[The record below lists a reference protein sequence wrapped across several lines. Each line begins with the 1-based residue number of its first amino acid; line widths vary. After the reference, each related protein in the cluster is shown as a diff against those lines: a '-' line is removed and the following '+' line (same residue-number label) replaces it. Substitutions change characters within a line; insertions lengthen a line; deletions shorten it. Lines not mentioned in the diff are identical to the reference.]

1 VADQFVRQLG
11 AVTDIDGIPLP
22 VGVDYDC
29 VSIGNVRLSSGL
41 AEEFARLFMHAC
53 WVAGAQ
59 SMAVAEQQRL
69 EDNYERVMS
78 LGGDN

>member
-1 VADQFVRQLG
+1 MADQFVRQLG

-29 VSIGNVRLSSGL
+29 VSIGNVRLTSGL

-53 WVAGAQ
+53 WVAGGQRAE
-59 SMAVAEQQRL
+59 MAAEDRS
-69 EDNYERVMS
+69 DA
-78 LGGDN
+78 